1 MNETDEG
8 TFEKAMNELKVLE
21 GLSLGGKASV
31 IISRF
36 GTFFFV
42 NYFGA
47 LSS

>member
-1 MNETDEG
+1 MNEAEEG
-8 TFEKAMNELKVLE
+8 AFEKALKELKVLE

-36 GTFFFV
+36 ETLF

-47 LSS
+47 VAS